1 MVRQLGWDVKKTT
14 RESHTVLRVSE
25 KDESQA
31 FGLKQESFMEEVI
44 LELDFKGWVKVCCL
58 KWVASS

>member
-31 FGLKQESFMEEVI
+31 FGMKEESFVEEVI
-44 LELDFKGWVKVCCL
+44 LELDFEG
-58 KWVASS
+58 